1 MIKLSRIL
9 LVFALVGCAT
19 GSGFFGQ
26 GFKLRPYRDITL
38 KNGLKVT
45 LIDDQSLPYLSM
57 GMLIRV
63 GSTQDPVAQRG
74 LADMVAELLDKGT
87 KRQTA
92 TELADSMAQYGGEF
106 NASAGKDAT
115 YISANALSFQEEAL
129 INHVAEIV
137 ATPSFA
143 SVEIDRL
150 RKRKLAQMKEL
161 MDEPEYVTDV
171 AFEALLY
178 PKSPYGQPAQG
189 TASGIR
195 GIRKKHI
202 VKHYLQYYRPSNA
215 HLAVVGKLSPQTVE
229 RLEAAFAKWE
239 DRPVNAMERLAFPQ
253 VDGRKIWIVDKS
265 DLQQA
270 QIRFGHKGIARDNPD
285 YVALRTAAAILGGD
299 FSSRLMNEIR
309 VKRGLTYS
317 INSSF
322 DTRLGEGHFEISTF
336 TRHDKIGETVKEV
349 LRVVTE
355 YRDQGPTEQEL
366 KEVKSLLKGQF
377 PRALETPEAL
387 ASNLLYLRFYGVPDS
402 YLTTY
407 LKKVDQLTTED
418 IRRVLKQYFHPENLK
433 VVVYAPKRKAQPEL
447 EGVAPLEVVRPT
459 QFQ

>member
-9 LVFALVGCAT
+9 MVFALVGCAT
-19 GSGFFGQ
+19 GSGFFAQ
-26 GFKLRPYRDITL
+26 GFKLRPYRDVTL

-45 LIDDQSLPYLSM
+45 LIEDQSLPYLSL

-63 GSTQDPVAQRG
+63 GSTQDPDSQRG

-92 TELADSMAQYGGEF
+92 TELSDSMAQYGGEF

-115 YISANALSFQEEAL
+115 YLTASALSFHEEKI

-143 SVEIDRL
+143 GVEIDRL
-150 RKRKLAQMKEL
+150 RKRKLAQLKEL
-161 MDEPEYVTDV
+161 VDEPEYVTDV
-171 AFEALLY
+171 AFEALLFA
-178 PKSPYGQPAQG
+178 KHPYGQPSQG
-189 TASGIR
+189 TAKGIR
-195 GIRKKHI
+195 AIQKKHI

-215 HLAVVGKLSPQTVE
+215 HLAVVGKLSPQI
-229 RLEAAFAKWE
+229 LEHLESAFSKWE
-239 DRPVNAMERLAFPQ
+239 DRPVKPIERLAFPE
-253 VDGRKIWIVDKS
+253 VEGSKIWIVDKS

-285 YVALRTAAAILGGD
+285 FIALRTASAILGGD

-317 INSSF
+317 IRSGF
-322 DTRLGEGHFEISTF
+322 DTRLGEGPFEISTF

-349 LRVVTE
+349 LRVVRE
-355 YRDQGPTEQEL
+355 YRYQGPTEQEL

-377 PRALETPEAL
+377 PRALETPESL

-407 LKKVDQLTTED
+407 LNKVDKLTTEE
-418 IRRVLKQYFHPENLK
+418 IRRVIKLYFHPENLK
-433 VVVYAPKRKAQPEL
+433 VVVYAPQRKALPQL
-447 EGVAPLEVVRPT
+447 EGVAPIEVVRPS